1 MKKILSFKINN
12 EIYAVNVMNVV
23 SIDQRTHIT
32 ELPLAPKHVLGVI
45 NMRGQIVPVLSLR
58 KLFNFGDDRN
68 DKSSCVVF
76 LETEAGQLGCQID
89 EVCDVTEI
97 NAKDENTSLVDTLQS
112 DNSKFLEQ
120 IIKLNDRIVF
130 ILNCNRIY
138 DSVSME
144 IPKDLNLNS
153 AVKQA
158 A

>member
-58 KLFNFGDDRN
+58 KLFNFSDDRN

-97 NAKDENTSLVDTLQS
+97 NVKDENSSLIDSLQT

-130 ILNCNRIY
+130 VLNCNRIY

-144 IPKDLNLNS
+144 VPSELPNTSSI
-153 AVKQA
+153 KQA
-158 A
+158 I